1 MNNVSEFFIL
11 LINSSIS
18 CMSCHKMSEEDK
30 LIYKDFDWDKYKEE
44 FNIYGLN

>member
-1 MNNVSEFFIL
+1 
-11 LINSSIS
+11 
-18 CMSCHKMSEEDK
+18 MSEEDK